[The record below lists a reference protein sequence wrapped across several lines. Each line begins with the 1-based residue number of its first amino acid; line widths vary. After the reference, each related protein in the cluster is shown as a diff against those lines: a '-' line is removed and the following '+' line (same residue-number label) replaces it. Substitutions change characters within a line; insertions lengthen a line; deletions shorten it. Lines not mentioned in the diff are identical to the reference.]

1 MKNKILTVFLIVI
14 LISFCF
20 IGNSAFAIEVTEEYP
35 DLPVIEGAVDYRY
48 MIAKYNANG
57 NIWLFLFYSTDG
69 TLDLSH
75 DIISNGS
82 WATTNKSSSSVFLKK
97 YYIKNN
103 AWSQIDSSSIGS
115 GSTLEVVYNASTQ
128 FTYIKSDFYIYNA
141 DGSIFFPVTPL
152 AQILGK
158 VEMTQEITTTIVGL
172 AKLLIPLLACLLG
185 LWKAWQILS
194 KLLHKA

>member
-35 DLPVIEGAVDYRY
+35 DLPVIEGAVDYNY

-69 TLDLSH
+69 NLDLSH

-97 YYIKNN
+97 YYIKDN
-103 AWSQIDSSSIGS
+103 AWSQIDSPSIKS
-115 GSTLEVVYNASTQ
+115 GSTLEVAYNASTQ
-128 FTYIKSDFYIYNA
+128 FTYIKSDFNIYNA
-141 DGSIFFPVTPL
+141 DGSIFFQATPPQVTLMQATQVEEIPTQI
-152 AQILGK
+152 AQTVKILVPASLVIFG
-158 VEMTQEITTTIVGL
+158 M
-172 AKLLIPLLACLLG
+172 LLSLFLI
-185 LWKAWQILS
+185 KYRS
-194 KLLHKA
+194 Y